1 MKALPVYKGGNPNF
15 LIKLKSEQM
24 FCTYL
29 LFVMGDAVIIN
40 PKPNIHP
47 LGPDSK
53 LGFPFV
59 NNPIFIL
66 HGSLMIFVICVY
78 TEECSSVYKTADG
91 RCLAELS

>member
-1 MKALPVYKGGNPNF
+1 M
-15 LIKLKSEQM
+15 
-24 FCTYL
+24 
-29 LFVMGDAVIIN
+29 IIN
-40 PKPNIHP
+40 PKPNIQP
-47 LGPDSK
+47 PGPVSK

-78 TEECSSVYKTADG
+78 TKERSSVYKTADG